1 MRGAQAR
8 VADVVHLH
16 AGGRIS
22 VRALAAFRRLR
33 ARGARSVVT
42 LQDLEH
48 PDLPRDAA
56 ADARL
61 AALLR
66 EADAV
71 SALTA
76 PLARAAGR
84 RCARRPAVIGNG
96 VGPEWTPGGRREQ
109 ELVVAAG
116 RLAPYKGIDLLLVA
130 FAALAEARPAA
141 RLVVCGRDYQR
152 GHHARLA
159 RALGLGAR
167 ATFAGDVGPARLR
180 SLLSRARVFA
190 FPSRRETWGMALVE
204 ALASGA
210 PCLSAR
216 VGAAAGLR
224 HGRDAWLVPPGDVR
238 ALARGLQRL
247 WDDRALRRRLSAAGP
262 RAAARHRWDLRAA
275 DYERLYRNRT

>member
-1 MRGAQAR
+1 MWCTVAR
-8 VADVVHLH
+8 WYAD
-16 AGGRIS
+16 
-22 VRALAAFRRLR
+22 
-33 ARGARSVVT
+33 
-42 LQDLEH
+42 EE
-48 PDLPRDAA
+48 
-56 ADARL
+56 L

-167 ATFAGDVGPARLR
+167 DLRRRRRPGAAALAPEPRARLR
-180 SLLSRARVFA
+180 FSVAAGDL
-190 FPSRRETWGMALVE
+190 GMALVE

-216 VGAAAGLR
+216 VGAAAGL
-224 HGRDAWLVPPGDVR
+224 AATAATPGWCLRADVR
-238 ALARGLQRL
+238 R
-247 WDDRALRRRLSAAGP
+247 S
-262 RAAARHRWDLRAA
+262 RAAFSVSGTTAP
-275 DYERLYRNRT
+275 